1 MNQSMASR
9 VEKAVIEGWF
19 LDPPPLI
26 TAMTNEPTIGVTRA
40 FVLQWTKFSRLFP
53 RWVGSIM
60 SNCPEF
66 PVLAYEVENLMSEVV
81 RDPGSDSNHY
91 QLLTRLGESV
101 GLGPNEIETYPE
113 LPETSDLFEWLW
125 AKAHNPDWLI
135 GFTAVNGLEILG
147 DRNLPLKYGVQSG
160 TGLNPEPYSDTLGL
174 EEENLEFFRVSDQ
187 VDAGHGR
194 KTVEIIARYT
204 PSGRE
209 EEILAVLNEAMVQL
223 RRMMNAL
230 WELATVID
238 AGLNSKARTDGE
250 G

>member
-26 TAMTNEPTIGVTRA
+26 AAMANGPTIGVTRA

-66 PVLAYEVENLMSEVV
+66 AVLAYEVENLMSEVV
-81 RDPGSDSNHY
+81 RDPESDGNHY

-101 GLGPNEIETYPE
+101 GLSQNEIETYPE
-113 LPETSDLFEWLW
+113 LPQSSDLFEWLW
-125 AKAHNPDWLI
+125 RKARNPDWLI
-135 GFTAVNGLEILG
+135 GFAAVNGLEILG

-160 TGLNPEPYSDTLGL
+160 TGLNPEPYADILGL

-187 VDAGHGR
+187 ADAGHGHE
-194 KTVEIIARYT
+194 TVEILARYT
-204 PSGRE
+204 PAGRE
-209 EEILAVLNEAMVQL
+209 DEILAVLKEAMDQL
-223 RRMMNAL
+223 RLMMNAL

-238 AGLNSKARTDGE
+238 AGLNSKARADGE